1 MSPADPERMDLV
13 RQRYQLDHPFVLYV
27 GNIKPH
33 KNIER
38 LIDAFGRARIQGPDN
53 LKLIIIGD
61 EISKYPGLRQ
71 SVHKH
76 KLDKH
81 VRFLGF
87 QPMETLAAFYRL
99 ARVFVFPSL
108 YEGFGL
114 PPLEAMACG
123 APVVTSNVSSL
134 PEVAGGAALLVDPYD
149 EEAIAAGIV
158 RAVTDE
164 ALRADLIARGRE
176 RARSFSWAQ
185 SVRRIHEIYMEVA
198 NR

>member
-1 MSPADPERMDLV
+1 V

-38 LIDAFGRARIQGPDN
+38 LIDAFARARAQCPDG
-53 LKLIIIGD
+53 LKLMIIGD
-61 EISKYPGLRQ
+61 DISKYPALRHL
-71 SVHKH
+71 VHKH

-87 QPMETLAAFYRL
+87 QPVETLSAFYRL
-99 ARVFVFPSL
+99 ARAFVFPSL

-123 APVVTSNVSSL
+123 APVVTSNLSSL
-134 PEVAGGAALLVDPYD
+134 PEVAGGAALLIDPYD
-149 EEAIAAGIV
+149 PDSIANGITQ
-158 RAVTDE
+158 AVTDE
-164 ALRADLIARGRE
+164 ALRTDLINRGEE

-185 SVRRIHEIYMEVA
+185 SVRKIHQIYMEVA